1 MPESKTKKEEQLRA
15 AQFEKVVISGRKDRK
30 HFQLQQFSEIG
41 HLHLYKIIPSL
52 LIYLSDKVSQKK
64 SSLQHTHDK

>member
-1 MPESKTKKEEQLRA
+1 MHIDNVIFLALSNIAYTKFSA
-15 AQFEKVVISGRKDRK
+15 GPDRK

-41 HLHLYKIIPSL
+41 HLHLYKIVPSL

-64 SSLQHTHDK
+64 SS